1 MARSAKQPKAPVK
14 RRSTVVQDSAVAV
27 GGMISRNPVLV
38 GGSTAFLVT
47 LFYVSANALWY
58 QPFPHAGAFFAT
70 RNFQGLPHNAAD
82 EPETTINI
90 VRPNAAPAPMKG
102 DPVVE
107 QVQGILK
114 DLDFYSGTV
123 DGISGPNTRK
133 AIQAYQQKVGLNA
146 SGEIDALLLDQ
157 LGATPK
163 TAAVPKPQPRPDTS
177 AAVPVS
183 LQTNSSGQTNA
194 GQTNSGQANTAP
206 AQGPDPR
213 IVKIQAGLKAFGND
227 DMRLDGV
234 VGARTKAAI
243 KEFQSLFGLPQT
255 GEPDEI
261 VYVKM
266 REIGLTN

>member
-1 MARSAKQPKAPVK
+1 M
-14 RRSTVVQDSAVAV
+14 AV

-70 RNFQGLPHNAAD
+70 RNFQGFPHTASD

-133 AIQAYQQKVGLNA
+133 AIQAYQQKVGLPA
-146 SGEIDALLLDQ
+146 TGEIDAVLLDQ
-157 LGATPK
+157 LGARQT
-163 TAAVPKPQPRPDTS
+163 TAGIPHPVPRPVDS
-177 AAVPVS
+177 AAVPAAAPSPAPIPVS
-183 LQTNSSGQTNA
+183 
-194 GQTNSGQANTAP
+194 AP
-206 AQGPDPR
+206 ANAPASQPDAR
-213 IVKIQAGLKAFGND
+213 IIKIQAGLKAFGND
-227 DMRLDGV
+227 DMQLDGV

-261 VYVKM
+261 VYGKM

>member
-14 RRSTVVQDSAVAV
+14 RRSTVLQDGAVAV
-27 GGMISRNPVLV
+27 GGMISRNPVMV

-58 QPFPHAGAFFAT
+58 QPFPHTGAFFAT
-70 RNFQGLPHNAAD
+70 RHFQGLPHGAGD

-90 VRPNAAPAPMKG
+90 VRPNAAPAPIKG

-107 QVQGILK
+107 QVQGVLK

-163 TAAVPKPQPRPDTS
+163 TGAVPKPQPRPDTP

-183 LQTNSSGQTNA
+183 LQTGSGQA
-194 GQTNSGQANTAP
+194 DSGQAVSGQANAAP

>member
-1 MARSAKQPKAPVK
+1 MARSAKQLKAVK
-14 RRSTVVQDSAVAV
+14 RHSNAFEDGAMAV
-27 GGMISRNPVLV
+27 GSLISQNPVLV

-70 RNFQGLPHNAAD
+70 RSIESFSRAGSD

-90 VRPNAAPAPMKG
+90 VRPAPVKS

-133 AIQAYQQKVGLNA
+133 AIQAYQQKVGLTA
-146 SGEIDALLLDQ
+146 SGEIDAVLLDQ
-157 LGATPK
+157 LGARQT
-163 TAAVPKPQPRPDTS
+163 TAGIPHPAPRPVDM
-177 AAVPVS
+177 AAAPAAAPATAPVAIPVS
-183 LQTNSSGQTNA
+183 
-194 GQTNSGQANTAP
+194 AP
-206 AQGPDPR
+206 ASDQAPDAR

-227 DMRLDGV
+227 DMQLDGV

-255 GEPDEI
+255 GEPDEV

>member
-1 MARSAKQPKAPVK
+1 MARSAKQLKAVK
-14 RRSTVVQDSAVAV
+14 RRGSSFEDGAMAV
-27 GGMISRNPVLV
+27 GSLISRNPVLV

-70 RNFQGLPHNAAD
+70 RSIEGFSQSGTD

-90 VRPNAAPAPMKG
+90 VRPGSAPVKS

-146 SGEIDALLLDQ
+146 SGEIDSVLLDQ
-157 LGATPK
+157 LGATP
-163 TAAVPKPQPRPDTS
+163 TTSAVVPRPMPRPIEMAAVPTPT
-177 AAVPVS
+177 PVS
-183 LQTNSSGQTNA
+183 A
-194 GQTNSGQANTAP
+194 PANTATP
-206 AQGPDPR
+206 EPDAR

-227 DMRLDGV
+227 DMQLDGV

-255 GEPDEI
+255 GEPDEV

>member
-1 MARSAKQPKAPVK
+1 MARSAKQAKAVK
-14 RRSTVVQDSAVAV
+14 RRGNAFQDGAIAV

-70 RNFQGLPHNAAD
+70 RNFQGFPHAGAD
-82 EPETTINI
+82 QPETTINI
-90 VRPNAAPAPMKG
+90 VRSNAAPAPIKG

-163 TAAVPKPQPRPDTS
+163 TAAVPKPQPRPDMPP

-183 LQTNSSGQTNA
+183 LQTNEA
-194 GQTNSGQANTAP
+194 QANA
-206 AQGPDPR
+206 ALQGPDPR

-227 DMRLDGV
+227 DMQLDGV

>member
-1 MARSAKQPKAPVK
+1 MARSAKQPRAVK
-14 RRSTVVQDSAVAV
+14 RQSSAFEEGAIAL

-70 RNFQGLPHNAAD
+70 RSIEDFPRAGAD

-90 VRPNAAPAPMKG
+90 VRPAVKS
-102 DPVVE
+102 DPTVE

-133 AIQAYQQKVGLNA
+133 AIQAYQQKVGLPA
-146 SGEIDALLLDQ
+146 TGEIDAVLLDQ
-157 LGATPK
+157 LGAKQT
-163 TAAVPKPQPRPDTS
+163 TAAIPHPVPRPVDS
-177 AAVPVS
+177 AM
-183 LQTNSSGQTNA
+183 
-194 GQTNSGQANTAP
+194 AP
-206 AQGPDPR
+206 AAASAPVPIPASAPADAAAQVPDAR
-213 IVKIQAGLKAFGND
+213 IIKIQAGLKAFGND
-227 DMRLDGV
+227 DMQLDGV

-255 GEPDEI
+255 GEPDEV

>member
-1 MARSAKQPKAPVK
+1 MARSAKPAKAVK
-14 RRSTVVQDSAVAV
+14 RRSNAFQDGAVAV

-70 RNFQGLPHNAAD
+70 RSIAGFPHATPD
-82 EPETTINI
+82 EPETTFNI
-90 VRPNAAPAPMKG
+90 VRPSGAPAPIKG

-133 AIQAYQQKVGLNA
+133 AIQDYQQKVGLNT

-163 TAAVPKPQPRPDTS
+163 TASVVPRPQPRPD
-177 AAVPVS
+177 
-183 LQTNSSGQTNA
+183 
-194 GQTNSGQANTAP
+194 
-206 AQGPDPR
+206 
-213 IVKIQAGLKAFGND
+213 
-227 DMRLDGV
+227 
-234 VGARTKAAI
+234 
-243 KEFQSLFGLPQT
+243 
-255 GEPDEI
+255 
-261 VYVKM
+261 
-266 REIGLTN
+266 

>member
-1 MARSAKQPKAPVK
+1 M
-14 RRSTVVQDSAVAV
+14 AV
-27 GGMISRNPVLV
+27 GSLISRNPVLV

-70 RNFQGLPHNAAD
+70 RSIEGFPRARD

-90 VRPNAAPAPMKG
+90 VRPGKAPAPVKS

-133 AIQAYQQKVGLNA
+133 AIQAYQQKVGLPA
-146 SGEIDALLLDQ
+146 SGGIDTVLLDQ
-157 LGATPK
+157 LGATPT
-163 TAAVPKPQPRPDTS
+163 TAAVPHLAPRPVET
-177 AAVPVS
+177 AVVPAPIPASVPA
-183 LQTNSSGQTNA
+183 NA
-194 GQTNSGQANTAP
+194 SMQA
-206 AQGPDPR
+206 PDPR

-227 DMRLDGV
+227 DMQLDGV

-243 KEFQSLFGLPQT
+243 KEFQSLFGLPET
-255 GEPDEI
+255 GEPDAV

>member
-1 MARSAKQPKAPVK
+1 MARSARQPRAVK
-14 RRSTVVQDSAVAV
+14 RQSSAFEEGALAL

-70 RNFQGLPHNAAD
+70 RSIEDFPRAAD

-90 VRPNAAPAPMKG
+90 VRPPVKT
-102 DPVVE
+102 DPTVE

-133 AIQAYQQKVGLNA
+133 AIQAYQQKVGLPA
-146 SGEIDALLLDQ
+146 TGEIDAVLLDQ
-157 LGATPK
+157 LGARQT
-163 TAAVPKPQPRPDTS
+163 TAAIPHPVPRPVDS
-177 AAVPVS
+177 VAAPAVAPAPIPVS
-183 LQTNSSGQTNA
+183 
-194 GQTNSGQANTAP
+194 AP
-206 AQGPDPR
+206 ADAAAPAPDAR

-227 DMRLDGV
+227 DMQLDGV

>member
-1 MARSAKQPKAPVK
+1 MARSAKQPKAVK
-14 RRSTVVQDSAVAV
+14 RRSNAFQDGAIAV

-70 RNFQGLPHNAAD
+70 RNFQGLAHSAAD

-114 DLDFYSGTV
+114 DLDFYPGTV

-163 TAAVPKPQPRPDTS
+163 TAAVPKPQPRPDVQP

-183 LQTNSSGQTNA
+183 LQTNSGQTNA
-194 GQTNSGQANTAP
+194 AQTPT
-206 AQGPDPR
+206 QGPDPR

-227 DMRLDGV
+227 DMQLDGV

>member
-1 MARSAKQPKAPVK
+1 MARSAKQPRAVK
-14 RRSTVVQDSAVAV
+14 RQSSAFEEGAIAL

-70 RNFQGLPHNAAD
+70 RSIEDFPRAGAD

-90 VRPNAAPAPMKG
+90 VRPAVKS
-102 DPVVE
+102 DPTVE

-133 AIQAYQQKVGLNA
+133 AIQAYQQKVGLPA
-146 SGEIDALLLDQ
+146 TGEIDAVLLDQ
-157 LGATPK
+157 LGAKQT
-163 TAAVPKPQPRPDTS
+163 TAAIPHPVPRPVDS
-177 AAVPVS
+177 AM
-183 LQTNSSGQTNA
+183 
-194 GQTNSGQANTAP
+194 AP
-206 AQGPDPR
+206 AAASAPVPIPASASADAAAQVPDAR
-213 IVKIQAGLKAFGND
+213 IIKIQAGLKAFGND
-227 DMRLDGV
+227 DMQLDGV

>member
-1 MARSAKQPKAPVK
+1 MARSAKQPKAVK
-14 RRSTVVQDSAVAV
+14 RRSNAFQDGAIAV

-47 LFYVSANALWY
+47 LFYVSVNALWY

-70 RNFQGLPHNAAD
+70 RNFQGFPHTASD

-114 DLDFYSGTV
+114 DLDFYSGAV

-163 TAAVPKPQPRPDTS
+163 TASVPKPQPRPDTQ

-183 LQTNSSGQTNA
+183 LQTNSGQASA
-194 GQTNSGQANTAP
+194 GQTDTAP

-227 DMRLDGV
+227 DMQLDGV

>member
-1 MARSAKQPKAPVK
+1 MARSAKQPKAVK
-14 RRSTVVQDSAVAV
+14 RRSNAFQDGAVAV

-70 RNFQGLPHNAAD
+70 RSIEGFPHAASD
-82 EPETTINI
+82 EPETTFNI
-90 VRPNAAPAPMKG
+90 VRPSGAPAPIKG

-163 TAAVPKPQPRPDTS
+163 TASVVPRPQPRPDMP

-183 LQTNSSGQTNA
+183 LQTNSGQTNA
-194 GQTNSGQANTAP
+194 AESNAAT
-206 AQGPDPR
+206 QGPDAR

-227 DMRLDGV
+227 DMQLDGV

>member
-1 MARSAKQPKAPVK
+1 MARSAKQPKAVK
-14 RRSTVVQDSAVAV
+14 RRGNAFQGGAVAV
-27 GGMISRNPVLV
+27 GSLISRNPILV

-70 RNFQGLPHNAAD
+70 RSIEGFPRADAD

-90 VRPNAAPAPMKG
+90 VRPGPAPAPIKS

-123 DGISGPNTRK
+123 DGISGPNTRN

-146 SGEIDALLLDQ
+146 SGEIDSVLLDQ
-157 LGATPK
+157 LGATP
-163 TAAVPKPQPRPDTS
+163 TASTVVPHPVPRPHDM
-177 AAVPVS
+177 AAIPVS
-183 LQTNSSGQTNA
+183 AS
-194 GQTNSGQANTAP
+194 AP
-206 AQGPDPR
+206 ADASAQAPDAR
-213 IVKIQAGLKAFGND
+213 IIKIQAGLKAFGND
-227 DMRLDGV
+227 DMQLDGV

-243 KEFQSLFGLPQT
+243 KEFQSLFGLPET
-255 GEPDEI
+255 GEPDEV

>member
-1 MARSAKQPKAPVK
+1 MARSAKQPKAVK
-14 RRSTVVQDSAVAV
+14 RRGNAFQGGAVAV
-27 GGMISRNPVLV
+27 GSLISRNPVLV

-70 RNFQGLPHNAAD
+70 RSIEGFPRADAD

-90 VRPNAAPAPMKG
+90 VRPGPAPAPIKS

-123 DGISGPNTRK
+123 DGISGPNTRN

-146 SGEIDALLLDQ
+146 SGEIDSVLLDQ
-157 LGATPK
+157 LGATP
-163 TAAVPKPQPRPDTS
+163 TASTVVPHPAPRPHDM
-177 AAVPVS
+177 AAIPVS
-183 LQTNSSGQTNA
+183 AS
-194 GQTNSGQANTAP
+194 AP
-206 AQGPDPR
+206 ADASAQAPDAR
-213 IVKIQAGLKAFGND
+213 IIKIQAGLKAFGND
-227 DMRLDGV
+227 DMQLDGV

-243 KEFQSLFGLPQT
+243 KEFQSLFGLPET
-255 GEPDEI
+255 GEPDEV